1 MRAKAAWLIVAL
13 SVAVSVQA
21 EISAERYLNHVKTLA
36 SDRFKGRGDDLPELQ
51 QAARYLADQFRA
63 CGVLPANGDYFQ
75 KFRAT
80 TGTTIG
86 PNNTLRVNFG
96 GGPKT
101 YKSGTDYTPL
111 GISDPGAAT
120 GQVIFAGYG
129 ITAEEFKYDDY
140 TGLDVKGKI
149 VLIMRHEPQEQQ
161 EKRVFQ
167 ARDLTTYS
175 RIVDKAIN
183 ARMHGAVA
191 VILVN
196 DPHPHEGEED
206 ALLKAEALMGPE
218 HLGLLAVQVKREVA
232 DELLAT
238 AGKNLKDLQ
247 AAIDKDASN
256 QSAALP
262 VTVELK
268 VDVTRRTR
276 ELENVAALL
285 KGNDP
290 ALRDE
295 VVIIGGHYDH
305 LGLGYQNSL
314 APKLAGQ
321 IHYGADDNASGAA
334 GVLELACDLATHKQE
349 LKRSILFLS
358 FAGEE
363 LGLLGSNFY
372 TREPLAPLDKTIA
385 MINLDMI
392 GRTKDRRI
400 FVGGAGS
407 AKELRALLEEEN
419 KNVNLK
425 LEFSSSA
432 GYGGSDHMSFKNSKV
447 PYLFFFSGLHSDY
460 HKPSDTWDKINA
472 ADAADLLRLT
482 ERVALRLDKQ
492 LERLAFI
499 REAEPA
505 PLAGMGGGGGGY
517 GAWFGSTP
525 DFGEVENGVRFADVR
540 EGSPAALAGLRAG
553 DILIEFDGK
562 PIKNLYD
569 FTYVLRA
576 HKPGDEVD
584 VVVLRGAAK
593 VQARV
598 KLARRP
604 G

>member
-1 MRAKAAWLIVAL
+1 
-13 SVAVSVQA
+13 
-21 EISAERYLNHVKTLA
+21 
-36 SDRFKGRGDDLPELQ
+36 
-51 QAARYLADQFRA
+51 
-63 CGVLPANGDYFQ
+63 
-75 KFRAT
+75 
-80 TGTTIG
+80 
-86 PNNTLRVNFG
+86 
-96 GGPKT
+96 
-101 YKSGTDYTPL
+101 
-111 GISDPGAAT
+111 
-120 GQVIFAGYG
+120 
-129 ITAEEFKYDDY
+129 
-140 TGLDVKGKI
+140 
-149 VLIMRHEPQEQQ
+149 
-161 EKRVFQ
+161 
-167 ARDLTTYS
+167 
-175 RIVDKAIN
+175 
-183 ARMHGAVA
+183 
-191 VILVN
+191 
-196 DPHPHEGEED
+196 
-206 ALLKAEALMGPE
+206 
-218 HLGLLAVQVKREVA
+218 VKREVA

-419 KNVNLK
+419 KAINLK

-492 LERLAFI
+492 PERLAFI

-505 PLAGMGGGGGGY
+505 PPAGMGGGGGGY

-593 VQARV
+593 VKARV

-604 G
+604 